1 MIAVTGDSR
10 GEAGYERLASDP
22 VVSTMGK
29 EDYLIILG
37 GCGITEPRIDLD
49 ETISAY
55 RDLPCSVL
63 FLDGAY
69 DDYDLLSE
77 YPLFPWNGGKI
88 QVFSRGIS
96 RLMRGQ
102 VFTLEGKRILTMGGA
117 VSEDRSDSERYWSW
131 WPEQEIS
138 EDDLNEAGKNLQSVG
153 NRVDYVFSSACP
165 RTWNDNGDAMLDRV
179 LGMVDYG
186 HWYFSGPEV
195 QNDHLGLNAEY
206 VSGTVVRIT
215 PQ

>member
-69 DDYDLLSE
+69 MITIF
-77 YPLFPWNGGKI
+77 FPNILCFRGTGGRYRS
-88 QVFSRGIS
+88 FHAES
-96 RLMRGQ
+96 
-102 VFTLEGKRILTMGGA
+102 A
-117 VSEDRSDSERYWSW
+117 V
-131 WPEQEIS
+131 
-138 EDDLNEAGKNLQSVG
+138 
-153 NRVDYVFSSACP
+153 
-165 RTWNDNGDAMLDRV
+165 
-179 LGMVDYG
+179 
-186 HWYFSGPEV
+186 
-195 QNDHLGLNAEY
+195 
-206 VSGTVVRIT
+206 
-215 PQ
+215 